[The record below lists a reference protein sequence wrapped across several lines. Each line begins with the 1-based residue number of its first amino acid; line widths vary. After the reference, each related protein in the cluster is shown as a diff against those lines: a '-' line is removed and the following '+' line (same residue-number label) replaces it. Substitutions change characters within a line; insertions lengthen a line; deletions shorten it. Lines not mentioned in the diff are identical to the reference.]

1 MNATSKIWDMR
12 VLAVLVALGLV
23 APLFVYPVFLMKVLC
38 FALFACAFNLLVG
51 YVGLLSF
58 GHAMF
63 FGFAAYVAGH
73 LAKIGTV
80 QLPFGLPFVGWAWLT
95 IPLPPLTPE
104 LAILVGTLVAA
115 MLGLIVGL
123 IAIRRQGIYFA
134 MVTLAL
140 AQMVFFLC
148 VQAPFTG
155 GEDGIQAIPRR
166 PLFGLVSLN
175 NDFVFYYVVLAIFVA
190 GFLIIYRTIHSP
202 FGQVLKAIRENEA
215 RAISLGYAVDRF
227 KLIAFV
233 LSASLAG
240 LAGATKAIVF
250 QLASLTDVTWQMSGE
265 VVLMTLVGGL
275 GTVFGPIVG
284 AGIIITMQNY
294 LAGFGEWVLVIQ
306 GAIFVVTVLL
316 FRRGIVGEFIAFASR
331 WQSDKAVGRAELAG
345 EGSARPA
352 E

>member
-1 MNATSKIWDMR
+1 VTTQSKSWDMPVFA
-12 VLAVLVALGLV
+12 VLAALALA
-23 APLFVYPVFLMKVLC
+23 APLFIYPVFLMKVLC

-63 FGFAAYVAGH
+63 FGFAAYVAAH
-73 LAKIGTV
+73 LAKVGIV
-80 QLPFGLPFVGWAWLT
+80 HLPFGLPFVGWVWLT

-104 LAILVGTLVAA
+104 LAILVATLVAA
-115 MLGLIVGL
+115 LLGLIVGA

-155 GEDGIQAIPRR
+155 GEDGIQAVPRR
-166 PLFGLVSLN
+166 PLVGLLPLS
-175 NDFVFYYVVLAIFVA
+175 NDFVFYYVVLAIFCI

-294 LAGFGEWVLVIQ
+294 LAGFGEYVLVIQ
-306 GAIFVVTVLL
+306 GVIFVVTVLL
-316 FRRGIVGEFIAFASR
+316 FRRGVVGEILALANRLDGKRS
-331 WQSDKAVGRAELAG
+331 SDT
-345 EGSARPA
+345 EGIGPTSPKPA